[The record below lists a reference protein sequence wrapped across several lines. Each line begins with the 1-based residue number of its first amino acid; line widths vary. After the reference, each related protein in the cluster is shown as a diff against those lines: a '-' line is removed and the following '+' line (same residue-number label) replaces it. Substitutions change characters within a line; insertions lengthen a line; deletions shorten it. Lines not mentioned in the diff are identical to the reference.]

1 MSNGKSVDKKV
12 AGDTTGLKKTC
23 LDCLHCK
30 VSASSKNNCRWC
42 FCSASKN
49 QLRYQEIYWQTKRKV
64 CKKFDD
70 MTVVEPVRRLLLR
83 KRA

>member
-1 MSNGKSVDKKV
+1 LKNEELGMRNEEEGMRTKK
-12 AGDTTGLKKTC
+12 AKTC

-30 VSASSKNNCRWC
+30 VSASSKRNCRWC
-42 FCSASKN
+42 FCDVSKN

-70 MTVVEPVRRLLLR
+70 M
-83 KRA
+83 AC